1 MAETDVIANQ
11 VDEPVLDAAKDDAPA
26 IEEKPVDDSK
36 EVARLKAEIAKHK
49 AALDKATK
57 EAGEYKK
64 QLRASKSAEEQRAEE
79 EKERQEA
86 IQQELETLR
95 KQSAVAT
102 ISKSVMSFVG
112 DESVSTTIAE
122 ALYGAADVDGALDAL
137 SKAWATREKKLKLEY
152 GKIPAPEAGDGAPQT
167 TAADLSK
174 MSYRERLDFKQKYPD
189 TYKKVMSQGA

>member
-1 MAETDVIANQ
+1 MAETDVNVNQ
-11 VDEPVLDAAKDDAPA
+11 VNEEATNAAPEDAAPTED
-26 IEEKPVDDSK
+26 KPVEDSQ
-36 EVARLKAEIAKHK
+36 EVAKLKAEIAKHK

-64 QLRASKSAEEQRAEE
+64 ALRASKSAEEQRAEE

-95 KQSAVAT
+95 KQAAVST
-102 ISKSVMSFVG
+102 ISKSVMGFVG
-112 DESVSTTIAE
+112 DEAVSTTIAE

-137 SKAWATREKKLKLEY
+137 NKAWVAREKKLKLEY
-152 GKIPAPEAGDGAPQT
+152 GKIPAPDAGDGAPQT

-174 MSYRERLDFKQKYPD
+174 MTYRERLDFKQKYPD
-189 TYKKVMSQGA
+189 TYKKLTT